1 MSDANFNRAALSYPA
16 RAASIDVRG
25 NQPGLFPFDAFE
37 FDDPNTNENPILKM
51 KSPWSLEAGGITI
64 GGIGLD
70 ALSDQ
75 LLTGIETAMQ
85 RSELNETRI
94 ANHDGQLNISAQSI
108 TLQAEDISLLT
119 TSVDGNTAD
128 IVVNGDE
135 IDLRVKSLDPVTG
148 LPASTSGIKVNAS
161 GVLIGNT
168 LQSDTFVA
176 GTSGWQIKDTGD
188 AAFNNGIFRGDIFAD
203 GGSFSGVINATSGS
217 FTGSISSGPLELST
231 GTPAS
236 LTRSWASTDTVYTT
250 YLAILGDIGLSFD
263 SPTDCVGTGLALGI
277 DGIRVFYLTGPAVIL
292 GGLRIQQD
300 ITYTIYFYI
309 GGTLSFIK
317 VAVFRNIY
325 GGYPSV
331 LESST
336 ALSNPAMG
344 TAGSVLYNGNS
355 YTYKLTNLPTSDV
368 GLSEGEVYL
377 GPVDGG
383 NYPLMVKGA

>member
-168 LQSDTFVA
+168 LQSSNFIT
-176 GTSGWQIKDTGD
+176 GTSGWQIEEDGD
-188 AAFNNGIFRGDIFAD
+188 AEFESVAVRVGTNSEGVKTLADVATITDDELLVKAGKIRFQSPNYTTETSAIEYTADVGDTYEGFKIGDFDNVDPTKNFGILTTNKGTSLTKGLLVKASKFFNSANTYGELSIYIANNLLYGSALSRG
-203 GGSFSGVINATSGS
+203 GGAEEAVLCGFGKYQTSGPNIYPMIQSYGLLTYGYLDSILGYSFKAFWGTS
-217 FTGSISSGPLELST
+217 FTIP
-231 GTPAS
+231 
-236 LTRSWASTDTVYTT
+236 
-250 YLAILGDIGLSFD
+250 
-263 SPTDCVGTGLALGI
+263 
-277 DGIRVFYLTGPAVIL
+277 DG
-292 GGLRIQQD
+292 
-300 ITYTIYFYI
+300 
-309 GGTLSFIK
+309 
-317 VAVFRNIY
+317 
-325 GGYPSV
+325 
-331 LESST
+331 SST
-336 ALSNPAMG
+336 L
-344 TAGSVLYNGNS
+344 
-355 YTYKLTNLPTSDV
+355 LPTTRQIV
-368 GLSEGEVYL
+368 FL
-377 GPVDGG
+377 
-383 NYPLMVKGA
+383 